1 MESLTQKSRRRENA
15 QVAIAMLKAAM
26 VTACRENNWR
36 NGVFWS
42 IRNFSSDVNS
52 DLERLE
58 ESTKT
63 TEAEKVIFRET
74 RLKVADVRA
83 YLDGRPTDLSSVD
96 DLHWVKK
103 LKGVFE
109 SQSTQ
114 HQETGEASTVEK
126 GGPGTKA
133 SEGGNEDDG
142 FEVQKVYGGV
152 GGPPMG

>member
-15 QVAIAMLKAAM
+15 QAAIAMLKAAM
-26 VTACRENNWR
+26 ITACRENNWR

-42 IRNFSSDVNS
+42 IRSFSSDVDS

-63 TEAEKVIFRET
+63 TDAEKAIFRET
-74 RLKVADVRA
+74 RSKVADVHA

-96 DLHWVKK
+96 DLGWVKR
-103 LKGVFE
+103 LKSVFE
-109 SQSTQ
+109 SQSIQ
-114 HQETGEASTVEK
+114 HQEAGEASTVEK
-126 GGPGTKA
+126 GGPSTQA
-133 SEGGNEDDG
+133 SEGNEDDG
-142 FEVQKVYGGV
+142 FEVQKMYGGV